1 MDIYND
7 LTLIMVTY
15 RSENLVK
22 KNLEILKKF
31 KTIIVDNSNSRHLN
45 EIVKDF
51 ENIKIIISKKNLGYG
66 KAANLAIS
74 YAKTSL
80 ILTVNPDLILNI
92 EGIQNLINEYQK
104 DAENIGILSPSL
116 YNKKM
121 QRRTNGTVTYLNQL
135 KGKKVFNNTKNLPEG
150 NMCCEF
156 LEGCCYLINR
166 NFFNKLGGFDERF
179 FMYFEDTDLCD
190 RSIKNGKYIMEIPS
204 SKFIHIGN
212 SSSDKKKFTNSK
224 LSIIHKISCYI
235 YLKKKTKTL
244 FLVIKIFKDLF
255 DYLQRVIFNTFKF
268 RFNKSFKNILRLIS
282 IILYITKLYKPIYKY
297 WKL

>member
-92 EGIQNLINEYQK
+92 DGIQNLINEYQK

-116 YNKKM
+116 YNEKM

-268 RFNKSFKNILRLIS
+268 KFNKSFKNILRLIS
-282 IILYITKLYKPIYKY
+282 IILYITRLYKPIYKY

>member
-80 ILTVNPDLILNI
+80 ILTVNPDLILNMD
-92 EGIQNLINEYQK
+92 GIQNLINEYQK

-190 RSIKNGKYIMEIPS
+190 RSIKSGKYIMEIPS

-268 RFNKSFKNILRLIS
+268 KFNKSFKNILRLIS

>member
-1 MDIYND
+1 MDKYND

-15 RSENLVK
+15 RSELLVK
-22 KNLEILKKF
+22 KNLDILKKF
-31 KTIIVDNSNSRHLN
+31 KTIIVDNSNSNHLT
-45 EIVKDF
+45 EIVKDYK
-51 ENIKIIISKKNLGYG
+51 NIKIIISKKNLGYG

-80 ILTVNPDLILNI
+80 ILTVNPDLILNTD
-92 EGIQNLINEYQK
+92 GIQKLINEYHK
-104 DAENIGILSPSL
+104 DENNIGILSPSL
-116 YNKKM
+116 YNEKM

-135 KGKKVFNNTKNLPEG
+135 KGKRVFNNSNNLPEG

-190 RSIKNGKYIMEIPS
+190 RSIKKGKYIMEVPS

-235 YLKKKTKTL
+235 YLQKNIKNL
-244 FLVIKIFKDLF
+244 FLIIKILKDTL
-255 DYLQRVIFNTFKF
+255 DYLQRIIFNILKF
-268 RFNKSFKNILRLIS
+268 RFNKSFKNLLRLIS
-282 IILYITKLYKPIYKY
+282 IILYVTRLYKPIYKN
-297 WKL
+297 WNL

>member
-51 ENIKIIISKKNLGYG
+51 ENIKIVISKKNLGYG

-92 EGIQNLINEYQK
+92 DGIQNLINEYQK

-116 YNKKM
+116 YNEKM
-121 QRRTNGTVTYLNQL
+121 QRKTNGTVTYLNQL
-135 KGKKVFNNTKNLPEG
+135 KGKKVFNDTKNLPEG

-268 RFNKSFKNILRLIS
+268 KFNKSFKNILRLIS

>member
-1 MDIYND
+1 
-7 LTLIMVTY
+7 
-15 RSENLVK
+15 
-22 KNLEILKKF
+22 
-31 KTIIVDNSNSRHLN
+31 
-45 EIVKDF
+45 
-51 ENIKIIISKKNLGYG
+51 
-66 KAANLAIS
+66 
-74 YAKTSL
+74 
-80 ILTVNPDLILNI
+80 
-92 EGIQNLINEYQK
+92 
-104 DAENIGILSPSL
+104 
-116 YNKKM
+116 
-121 QRRTNGTVTYLNQL
+121 
-135 KGKKVFNNTKNLPEG
+135 
-150 NMCCEF
+150 
-156 LEGCCYLINR
+156 
-166 NFFNKLGGFDERF
+166 
-179 FMYFEDTDLCD
+179 MYFEDTDLCD

-235 YLKKKTKTL
+235 YLKKKTKIL

>member
-92 EGIQNLINEYQK
+92 DGIQNLINEYQK

-116 YNKKM
+116 YNEKM

>member
-1 MDIYND
+1 MDIYNN

-15 RSENLVK
+15 RSELLVK
-22 KNLEILKKF
+22 KNLDILKKF
-31 KTIIVDNSNSRHLN
+31 KTIIVDNSNSNHLT
-45 EIVKDF
+45 EIVKDYK
-51 ENIKIIISKKNLGYG
+51 NIKIIISKKNLGYG

-80 ILTVNPDLILNI
+80 ILTVNPDLILNTD
-92 EGIQNLINEYQK
+92 GIQKLINEYHK
-104 DAENIGILSPSL
+104 DEDNIGILSPSL
-116 YNKKM
+116 YNEEM

-135 KGKKVFNNTKNLPEG
+135 KGKKVFNNSNNLPEG

-190 RSIKNGKYIMEIPS
+190 RSIKKGKYIMEVPS

-235 YLKKKTKTL
+235 YLQKNIKNL
-244 FLVIKIFKDLF
+244 FLIIKILKDTL
-255 DYLQRVIFNTFKF
+255 DYLQRIIFNILKF
-268 RFNKSFKNILRLIS
+268 RFNKSFKNLLRLIS
-282 IILYITKLYKPIYKY
+282 LFCFFVLF
-297 WKL
+297 

>member
-15 RSENLVK
+15 RSEFLVK
-22 KNLEILKKF
+22 KNLNILKKF
-31 KTIIVDNSNSRHLN
+31 KTIIVDNSNSNHLN

-51 ENIKIIISKKNLGYG
+51 KNIKIIISKKNLGYG
-66 KAANLAIS
+66 KAANLAIN
-74 YAKTSL
+74 YAKTPL
-80 ILTVNPDLILNI
+80 ILTVNPDLILNTD
-92 EGIQNLINEYQK
+92 GIQKLINEYRK
-104 DAENIGILSPSL
+104 DEDNIGILSPSL
-116 YNKKM
+116 YNEEM

-135 KGKKVFNNTKNLPEG
+135 KGKKVLINSNNLPEG

-166 NFFNKLGGFDERF
+166 DFFNKLGGFDERF

-190 RSIKNGKYIMEIPS
+190 RSIKKGKYIMEVPS

-235 YLKKKTKTL
+235 YLQKKTKNL
-244 FLVIKIFKDLF
+244 FLILKIFKDTL
-255 DYLQRVIFNTFKF
+255 DYLQRVIFNILKF
-268 RFNKSFKNILRLIS
+268 RFNKSFKNLLRLIS
-282 IILYITKLYKPIYKY
+282 IILYVTKLYKPIYKH
-297 WKL
+297 WNL

>member
-92 EGIQNLINEYQK
+92 DGIQNLINEYQK

-116 YNKKM
+116 YNEKM

-268 RFNKSFKNILRLIS
+268 KFNKSFKNILRLIS

>member
-15 RSENLVK
+15 RSEFLVK
-22 KNLEILKKF
+22 KNLNILKKF
-31 KTIIVDNSNSRHLN
+31 KTIIVDNSNSNHLN

-51 ENIKIIISKKNLGYG
+51 KNIKIIISKKNLGYG

-74 YAKTSL
+74 YAKTPL
-80 ILTVNPDLILNI
+80 ILTVNPDLILNTD
-92 EGIQNLINEYQK
+92 GIQKLINEYHK
-104 DAENIGILSPSL
+104 DEDNIGILSPSL
-116 YNKKM
+116 YNEEM

-135 KGKKVFNNTKNLPEG
+135 KGKKVFNNSNNLPEG

-190 RSIKNGKYIMEIPS
+190 RSIKKGKYIMEVPS

-235 YLKKKTKTL
+235 YLQKKTKNL
-244 FLVIKIFKDLF
+244 FLIIKILKDTL
-255 DYLQRVIFNTFKF
+255 DYLQRIIFNILKF
-268 RFNKSFKNILRLIS
+268 RFNKSFKNLLRLIS
-282 IILYITKLYKPIYKY
+282 IILYVTKLYKPIYKQ
-297 WKL
+297 WNL

>member
-15 RSENLVK
+15 RSEFLVK
-22 KNLEILKKF
+22 KNLNILKKF
-31 KTIIVDNSNSRHLN
+31 KTIIVDNSNSNHLN
-45 EIVKDF
+45 AIVKDF
-51 ENIKIIISKKNLGYG
+51 KNIKIIISKKNLGYG

-74 YAKTSL
+74 YAKTPL
-80 ILTVNPDLILNI
+80 ILTVNPDLILNTD
-92 EGIQNLINEYQK
+92 GIQKLINEYHK
-104 DAENIGILSPSL
+104 DEDNIGILSPSL
-116 YNKKM
+116 YNEEM

-135 KGKKVFNNTKNLPEG
+135 KGKKVFNNSNNLPEG

-190 RSIKNGKYIMEIPS
+190 RSIKKGKYIMEVPS

-235 YLKKKTKTL
+235 YLQKKTKNL
-244 FLVIKIFKDLF
+244 FLITKILKDTL
-255 DYLQRVIFNTFKF
+255 DYLQRIIFNILKF
-268 RFNKSFKNILRLIS
+268 RFNKSFKNLLRLIS
-282 IILYITKLYKPIYKY
+282 IILYVTKLYKPIYKQ
-297 WKL
+297 WNL

>member
-92 EGIQNLINEYQK
+92 DGIQNLINEYQK

-116 YNKKM
+116 YNEKM

-135 KGKKVFNNTKNLPEG
+135 KGKKVYDNTKNLPEG

-255 DYLQRVIFNTFKF
+255 DYLQRAIFNTFKF

>member
-1 MDIYND
+1 MDIYNN

-92 EGIQNLINEYQK
+92 DGIQNLINEYQK

-116 YNKKM
+116 YNEKM

>member
-92 EGIQNLINEYQK
+92 DGIQNLINEYQK

-116 YNKKM
+116 YNEKM

-135 KGKKVFNNTKNLPEG
+135 KGKKVYDNTKNLPEG

>member
-1 MDIYND
+1 
-7 LTLIMVTY
+7 
-15 RSENLVK
+15 VK
-22 KNLEILKKF
+22 KNLEIIKKF

-66 KAANLAIS
+66 KAANLAVS

-92 EGIQNLINEYQK
+92 DGIQNLINEYQK

-116 YNKKM
+116 YDEKK

-135 KGKKVFNNTKNLPEG
+135 KGKKVFNDTKNLPEG

-212 SSSDKKKFTNSK
+212 SSSDKKKFTNPK

-235 YLKKKTKTL
+235 YLKKKTKTS

>member
-92 EGIQNLINEYQK
+92 DGIQNLINEYQK

-116 YNKKM
+116 YNEKM

-255 DYLQRVIFNTFKF
+255 DYLQRAIFNTFKF

>member
-22 KNLEILKKF
+22 KNLEIIKKF

-66 KAANLAIS
+66 KAANLAVS

-92 EGIQNLINEYQK
+92 DGIQNLINEYQK

-116 YNKKM
+116 YDEKK

-135 KGKKVFNNTKNLPEG
+135 KGKKVFNDTKNLPEG

-255 DYLQRVIFNTFKF
+255 DFLQRVIFNTFKF

-282 IILYITKLYKPIYKY
+282 IILYITKLYKPVYKY

>member
-1 MDIYND
+1 MDVYND

-15 RSENLVK
+15 RSEFLVK
-22 KNLEILKKF
+22 KNLDILKKF
-31 KTIIVDNSNSRHLN
+31 KTIIVDNSNSKHLN

-51 ENIKIIISKKNLGYG
+51 KNIKIIISKKNLGYG

-80 ILTVNPDLILNI
+80 ILTVNPDLILNTD
-92 EGIQNLINEYQK
+92 GIQKLINEYHK
-104 DAENIGILSPSL
+104 DEDNIGILSPSL
-116 YNKKM
+116 YNEKM

-135 KGKKVFNNTKNLPEG
+135 KGKKVFNNLNNLPDA

-166 NFFNKLGGFDERF
+166 NFFNKLGGFDETF

-190 RSIKNGKYIMEIPS
+190 RSIKKGKYIMEVPS

-235 YLKKKTKTL
+235 YLQKNTKNS
-244 FLVIKIFKDLF
+244 FLIIKILKDTL
-255 DYLQRVIFNTFKF
+255 DYLQRIIFNILKF
-268 RFNKSFKNILRLIS
+268 RFNKSFKNLLRLIS
-282 IILYITKLYKPIYKY
+282 IILYVTKLYKPIYKY
-297 WKL
+297 WNL